1 MDTRLDA
8 LANDPTSLPGLPDGF
23 WTRFESR
30 RIPVNGVAIHAVTG
44 GSGPPLLLINGWPQ
58 TWYVWRFLMP
68 ALAER
73 YSLVVAEPRG
83 LGRSDKPDGA
93 YETATLAAD
102 LAGLMSTLGHERFA
116 VLGHD
121 VGMWI
126 GYALAADFPDRV
138 ERLAVMDAN
147 IPGVL
152 PSPPLFSDAALN
164 RRLWHFAF
172 NRLDGLNERMV
183 EGREEI
189 YFGDQLASKGAT
201 PDAIP
206 AEAAEIYIAPI
217 KASRQALKACFEF
230 YRAIETNIALNA
242 RRKERMLEMPVL
254 AIGGELGLGARVG
267 DQMKLVARNVTTL
280 TLAGCGHYVPEEA
293 PKETLAALLPFLE
306 PYQG

>member
-1 MDTRLDA
+1 MDARLNA
-8 LANDPTSLPGLPDGF
+8 LANESTTLPGLPDDF

-30 RIPVNGVAIHAVTG
+30 RIAVNGVTLHAVTG
-44 GSGPPLLLINGWPQ
+44 GKGPPLLLINGWPQ

-68 ALAER
+68 VLAAH

-93 YETATLAAD
+93 YDTAALAGD

-116 VLGHD
+116 VVGHD
-121 VGMWI
+121 VGMWV
-126 GYALAADFPDRV
+126 GYALAADFPARV

-152 PSPPLFSDAALN
+152 PSPPLFSEAPLN

-230 YRAIETNIALNA
+230 YRAIEINILLNG
-242 RRKERMLEMPVL
+242 RRKMRMLEMPVL
-254 AIGGELGLGARVG
+254 AIGGALGLGDRVG
-267 DQMKLVARNVTTL
+267 EQMKLVARDVTAL
-280 TLAGCGHYVPEEA
+280 TLEGCGHYVPEEA
-293 PKETLAALLPFLE
+293 PDATLAALLPFLE
-306 PYQG
+306 GQG